1 MAKVKITL
9 PNINAEE
16 LEDKDT
22 IRRILSYLYQ
32 LNDELRYQLTH
43 IDEENLTD
51 VDVTDENVSQGIFR
65 KITNGDLESFILANA
80 GRIQFA
86 ATKKQLDDGLAEKLG
101 IEELAAGVS
110 NASVTIDPT
119 GIELET
125 TENGQ
130 IIARIGE
137 DIELQ
142 IDKNGVTAI
151 KGVFDSVEAPN
162 IMQAYDGGSY
172 PWQGTIQA
180 TLDAIPKYLKG
191 ETIITIPEG
200 TYHENVKIEGFK
212 GARLNIT
219 NEANKAVTIIG
230 VMDIMSSDRVTI
242 TGQGDKCFVIY
253 PTAPRPAGGNPN
265 AVIFVQDV
273 GWLDMSTIYI
283 SGVRT
288 STLAN
293 QSACGIWVVGSYAQ
307 IYNCCIEYTFSA
319 AINISCA
326 HGYIHTCKGG
336 GSTNANSGYSVRA
349 MAGGMAAVVGSTA
362 IYAASGTDDTTGW
375 LKTSGTLTPTTG
387 GITYVAPT
395 TITQS
400 FTPSK
405 HVTYLL
411 NWSRTRDDT
420 SAMVVQGSY
429 RGKNG
434 NDRFNAGLI
443 WFASATS
450 ALAGKT
456 VVTATLKIRRAS
468 GGYSNA
474 VPVWLSSSTLTE
486 ANYNTTYDPPLTTPT
501 TPGSLTRE
509 SEGTYDVTSLMSA
522 ILSGGALAVYENK
535 NTTVTDTWS
544 PAYTQFYGHGSNYEP
559 VLTVTYS

>member
-1 MAKVKITL
+1 M
-9 PNINAEE
+9 
-16 LEDKDT
+16 
-22 IRRILSYLYQ
+22 
-32 LNDELRYQLTH
+32 
-43 IDEENLTD
+43 
-51 VDVTDENVSQGIFR
+51 
-65 KITNGDLESFILANA
+65 
-80 GRIQFA
+80 
-86 ATKKQLDDGLAEKLG
+86 
-101 IEELAAGVS
+101 
-110 NASVTIDPT
+110 
-119 GIELET
+119 
-125 TENGQ
+125 
-130 IIARIGE
+130 
-137 DIELQ
+137 
-142 IDKNGVTAI
+142 
-151 KGVFDSVEAPN
+151 
-162 IMQAYDGGSY
+162 
-172 PWQGTIQA
+172 
-180 TLDAIPKYLKG
+180 
-191 ETIITIPEG
+191 
-200 TYHENVKIEGFK
+200 
-212 GARLNIT
+212 
-219 NEANKAVTIIG
+219 
-230 VMDIMSSDRVTI
+230 
-242 TGQGDKCFVIY
+242 
-253 PTAPRPAGGNPN
+253 
-265 AVIFVQDV
+265 
-273 GWLDMSTIYI
+273 
-283 SGVRT
+283 
-288 STLAN
+288 
-293 QSACGIWVVGSYAQ
+293 
-307 IYNCCIEYTFSA
+307 
-319 AINISCA
+319 
-326 HGYIHTCKGG
+326 
-336 GSTNANSGYSVRA
+336 
-349 MAGGMAAVVGSTA
+349 
-362 IYAASGTDDTTGW
+362 
-375 LKTSGTLTPTTG
+375 
-387 GITYVAPT
+387 APT